1 MITILNG
8 KKYYIWDFCEKTSI
22 LKKKDNTTIVFNVYD
37 ECEEFKTLELPNQI
51 LIDKSDYYHWLFED
65 CKLNS
70 CKIIMQK
77 GQHLSFRIEVNFS
90 YSNVI
95 GTNNKTM
102 LEREI
107 KLNKLL
113 CK

>member
-1 MITILNG
+1 MFIVLNN
-8 KKYYIWDFCEKTSI
+8 KRYYIWEFCEKTSV
-22 LKKKDNTTIVFNVYD
+22 LKKKDNITITLNVYD
-37 ECEEFKTLELPNQI
+37 KCDEFKSFDLSSQI
-51 LIDKSDYYHWLFED
+51 IIDKSDYYHWLFED

-70 CKIIMQK
+70 CKITQHF
-77 GQHLSFRIEVNFS
+77 GQHLSYKIHINFS

-95 GTNNKTM
+95 GTNNKTL
-102 LEREI
+102 LEREV